1 MLKNRQ
7 EDNERL
13 EEEITESRE
22 DMNKM
27 LESFRRRERGL
38 QDDLETLQH
47 KNGMLSDLLDL
58 ITDRAES
65 TQKELDKCRK
75 EGSGTLTGSDV
86 VNGCDDTLGHS
97 KTAGQ
102 KDSQVTGNSRSR
114 YKSILEFENGT
125 TLQDISRIDNISMQY
140 SLNPYVLI
148 ISLSGIL
155 SLRKRIY

>member
-7 EDNERL
+7 EDNDRL

-27 LESFRRRERGL
+27 LESFRRREREL
-38 QDDLETLQH
+38 HDDLETLQH

-65 TQKELDKCRK
+65 TQKELDKCRR
-75 EGSGTLTGSDV
+75 EGGDRTLAGSDV
-86 VNGCDDTLGHS
+86 VNGCDDTLGHP

-102 KDSQVTGNSRSR
+102 KDSQVTRDLRSPCR
-114 YKSILEFENGT
+114 NELEFENGT
-125 TLQDISRIDNISMQY
+125 YLQNLSHIGHNYIQSS
-140 SLNPYVLI
+140 VALI
-148 ISLSGIL
+148 L
-155 SLRKRIY
+155 